1 MPVAGS
7 GDRAAAAAVLCFQE
21 WLGLDATDSQHALI
35 SPGELWSSHRQLFDQ
50 LLAALGCEDEGTLED
65 LRETL
70 AMLLGKRICVQPSI
84 CRPHISFT
92 RRDELILGSDNLP
105 KSFKIGFRARNL
117 SKVSAVRSAAGRPG
131 L

>member
-1 MPVAGS
+1 MMDLRLTTLTAPPVHIVGS
-7 GDRAAAAAVLCFQE
+7 GDRAAAAAILCFQE

-70 AMLLGKRICVQPSI
+70 AMLLGKRILPSLLVK
-84 CRPHISFT
+84 RTFDVLFH
-92 RRDELILGSDNLP
+92 
-105 KSFKIGFRARNL
+105 
-117 SKVSAVRSAAGRPG
+117 VRQ
-131 L
+131 